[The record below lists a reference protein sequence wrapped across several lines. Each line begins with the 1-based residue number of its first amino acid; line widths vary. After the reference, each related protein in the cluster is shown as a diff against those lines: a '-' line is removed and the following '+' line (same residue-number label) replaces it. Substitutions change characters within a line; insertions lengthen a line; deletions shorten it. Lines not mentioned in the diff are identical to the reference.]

1 MDRIYPESKNEE
13 KKLSEI
19 GLDPLKW
26 EIVSDN
32 ENYLVLVKIGKVAT
46 IVICDKKRGI
56 IKGAIS

>member
-1 MDRIYPESKNEE
+1 MERIYPESKDGE
-13 KKLSEI
+13 KRLSEI
-19 GLDPLKW
+19 GLDPRKW

-32 ENYLVLVKIGKVAT
+32 EDYLVLVKIGKEAT

>member
-1 MDRIYPESKNEE
+1 MDRIYPESKDGE

-32 ENYLVLVKIGKVAT
+32 ENYLVLVKIGKRAT
-46 IVICDKKRGI
+46 IVIYDRKCGI